1 MKLVKR
7 NFGRAKLIAVRA
19 INDYLYYLTDK
30 RRIVIHNLLA
40 GIMRGVGGAI
50 GFWLLSAILILLFS
64 FLAEQGV
71 PLLDGIIKYFVNAL
85 EKYK

>member
-1 MKLVKR
+1 MKRGKR
-7 NFGRAKLIAVRA
+7 NLIRAKIIAVRA
-19 INDYLYYLTDK
+19 INDYLYYLVDK
-30 RRIVIHNLLA
+30 RKIVVHNLIA

-50 GFWLLSAILILLFS
+50 GFWLLSAIIVLLFS
-64 FLAEQGV
+64 FLAEHGV